1 MTLSSLR
8 AAKCR
13 GPAVS
18 PLDSLRPRKAELSKA
33 ALRKCRHLLSL
44 VGLRPPSTRS
54 APPPDSGQGLALHPR
69 RRCHPAPAPE
79 HFVPGPRA
87 RVLPLHPAQT
97 LPPCTRLGGQSSKSP
112 YAKAGL
118 SLCLDGPAFACV
130 VDISLDIVFSADII
144 LAIMFDI
151 TARCCS

>member
-1 MTLSSLR
+1 MEHLCLSTGNTQYKVSNPPGRCAFDTSL
-8 AAKCR
+8 
-13 GPAVS
+13 GQSVP
-18 PLDSLRPRKAELSKA
+18 PL
-33 ALRKCRHLLSL
+33 
-44 VGLRPPSTRS
+44 
-54 APPPDSGQGLALHPR
+54 DSGQGLALQPR

-97 LPPCTRLGGQSSKSP
+97 LPPCTRLGGQSSKPP